1 MSHIFNLDD
10 LNDDFNEKIDL
21 DELYEKK
28 HKYDLDK
35 LNIFNKLL
43 ARIHNKIKLTSR
55 QKVDEQYCWFVV
67 PEIMIGVPK
76 YDHASC
82 IAYLV
87 DKLKNNGFV
96 VHYIHPNVIFISWK
110 HWIPSYV
117 RSEINNKMG
126 VKIDG
131 YGKIINKEKKALPF
145 EKDDIN
151 SIVFNNKNDKN
162 DKDKNDKNYKSIN
175 DYKPSGNFLYNED
188 LMNNIQKKFNE

>member
-10 LNDDFNEKIDL
+10 LNDNFNEKIDL

-43 ARIHNKIKLTSR
+43 LRIHNKIKLTSR
-55 QKVDEQYCWFVV
+55 QKIDEQYCWFVV
-67 PEIMIGVPK
+67 PEMMIGVPK

-87 DKLKNNGFV
+87 DKLKTNGFV

-110 HWIPSYV
+110 HWIPGYV
-117 RSEINNKMG
+117 RSEINKKMG

-131 YGKIINKEKKALPF
+131 YGKIINKEKKALSF
-145 EKDDIN
+145 NNNDIN
-151 SIVFNNKNDKN
+151 SIVFNDKNIKEINKNEKIF
-162 DKDKNDKNYKSIN
+162 KSIK
-175 DYKPSGNFLYNED
+175 DYKPSGNFVYNDE
-188 LMNNIQKKFNE
+188 LMNNIDKKINK

>member
-76 YDHASC
+76 YDHAAC